1 MTSVWLY
8 TFYQGHFFDLGFM
21 AELKRD
27 GKMTFYDYEVAFFFF
42 FWIETGFLF
51 SHYFVPNKVF

>member
-21 AELKRD
+21 TELKRD
-27 GKMTFYDYEVAFFFF
+27 GKMTFYDYEVAFF
-42 FWIETGFLF
+42 LDRDRF
-51 SHYFVPNKVF
+51 SF